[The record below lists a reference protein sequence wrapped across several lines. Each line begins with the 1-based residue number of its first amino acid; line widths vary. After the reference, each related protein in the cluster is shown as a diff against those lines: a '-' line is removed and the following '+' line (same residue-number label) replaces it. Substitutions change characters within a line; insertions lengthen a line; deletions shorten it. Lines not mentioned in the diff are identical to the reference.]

1 MGAIA
6 GMPSFFPVQLQKVI
20 GVSGTQRICAM
31 TGERLPGVLGVF
43 HSPINGKRIR
53 IGLFI
58 AGMGSFGCT
67 VLIHK
72 SAQTLEK
79 YM

>member
-6 GMPSFFPVQLQKVI
+6 GMSSFFPVQLQKV
-20 GVSGTQRICAM
+20 
-31 TGERLPGVLGVF
+31 